1 MAHRLVVDAWFLL
14 TTLTCQ
20 LKKLME
26 RNHVLNSSGSTLI
39 ITNGI
44 VQRNIEKNCTVV
56 LYNSFSLKCMI

>member
-1 MAHRLVVDAWFLL
+1 MDHRLVVDAWFLL

-26 RNHVLNSSGSTLI
+26 RNHVLNFSGSILI

-44 VQRNIEKNCTVV
+44 IQRNIE
-56 LYNSFSLKCMI
+56 